1 MAVMLAQ
8 HRFRSFRRQARYR
21 PAHPPLRAAVIGD
34 VLATLRYRSEPDDLS
49 SRLATIR
56 TIIALSW
63 TTDAFFA
70 QLMYR
75 LKATLQARG
84 VPLLPRLAHRLA
96 MMSAQVCIG
105 DPVVVQPG
113 LYLPHGQVVIDGIT
127 SIGENVVIA
136 PWTTIGLLSGNFT
149 GPTVGAHVHIGTGAR
164 LIGPITIGDHV
175 QVGANAV
182 VLDDIPAGH
191 TAIGVPASARPPASP
206 SEHTADRTAS

>member
-1 MAVMLAQ
+1 MPVMLAQ
-8 HRFRSFRRQARYR
+8 RRFRSSRRQAPYR
-21 PAHPPLRAAVIGD
+21 PAHPPFRAAVIGD
-34 VLATLRYRSEPDDLS
+34 ALATLRYRSEPADLS
-49 SRLATIR
+49 SKLATIR

-63 TTDAFFA
+63 TTDAFFG
-70 QLMYR
+70 QLLYR
-75 LKATLQARG
+75 VKATLQTHG
-84 VPLLPRLAHRLA
+84 VPLLPRLAHRVA

-149 GPTVGAHVHIGTGAR
+149 GPTVGSHVHIGTGAR

-182 VLDDIPAGH
+182 VVDDIPAGH
-191 TAIGVPASARPPASP
+191 TAIGVPARARPPAS
-206 SEHTADRTAS
+206 SSGHASGRAAS